1 MSIWTMEISDFEGVV
16 QAGVTV
22 PEGSSGTN
30 FLLWTRAYG
39 ALRVRVLGLF
49 YKISTLCGWS
59 APKHIGS
66 GSKIML
72 K

>member
-22 PEGSSGTN
+22 PEGSSGTT

-39 ALRVRVLGLF
+39 PEIYF
-49 YKISTLCGWS
+49 IKIQLYVVGAPRNTSEADQKLC
-59 APKHIGS
+59 
-66 GSKIML
+66 
-72 K
+72 

>member
-16 QAGVTV
+16 RAGVTV

-39 ALRVRVLGLF
+39 PESSRVRFIL
-49 YKISTLCGWS
+49 
-59 APKHIGS
+59 
-66 GSKIML
+66 
-72 K
+72 